1 MDAGIGAGFCRLGH
15 GVEMRLIVVLGAI
28 FSLSQAA
35 VAQTVA
41 CPSIADPAARLAC
54 YDRAASPLPAAARPV
69 AARPAAARASAP
81 AIDSTGYVDP
91 VGEEDAVVNAKMK
104 NICRG
109 C

>member
-1 MDAGIGAGFCRLGH
+1 
-15 GVEMRLIVVLGAI
+15 MRLIVVVVAI

-35 VAQTVA
+35 VAQTGA

-54 YDRAASPLPAAARPV
+54 YDRAASPLPAAARP
-69 AARPAAARASAP
+69 AARAAAA
-81 AIDSTGYVDP
+81 AIDSAKYVDP
-91 VGEEDAVVNAKMK
+91 VGEEDAVLNAKMK

>member
-1 MDAGIGAGFCRLGH
+1 
-15 GVEMRLIVVLGAI
+15 MRLIVVVVAI

-35 VAQTVA
+35 VAQTGA

-54 YDRAASPLPAAARPV
+54 YDRAASPLPAAARP
-69 AARPAAARASAP
+69 AARAAAP
-81 AIDSTGYVDP
+81 AIDSAKYVDP
-91 VGEEDAVVNAKMK
+91 VGEEDAVLNAKMK

>member
-1 MDAGIGAGFCRLGH
+1 
-15 GVEMRLIVVLGAI
+15 MRLIVVLGAI

-54 YDRAASPLPAAARPV
+54 YDRAASPLPAAARP
-69 AARPAAARASAP
+69 AAARAAAP
-81 AIDSTGYVDP
+81 AIDSAKYVDP
-91 VGEEDAVVNAKMK
+91 VGEEDAVLNAKMK

>member
-1 MDAGIGAGFCRLGH
+1 
-15 GVEMRLIVVLGAI
+15 MRLIVVLGAI

-35 VAQTVA
+35 VAQTGA

-54 YDRAASPLPAAARPV
+54 YDRAASSLPAAAR
-69 AARPAAARASAP
+69 ARAAAP
-81 AIDSTGYVDP
+81 AIDSAKYVDP
-91 VGEEDAVVNAKMK
+91 VGEEDAVLNAKMK

>member
-1 MDAGIGAGFCRLGH
+1 MGAGIGAGFCRQGQ
-15 GVEMRLIVVLGAI
+15 GVEMRLIVVLVAI

-35 VAQTVA
+35 VAQTGA

-54 YDRAASPLPAAARPV
+54 YDRAASPLPAAARP
-69 AARPAAARASAP
+69 AARAAAP
-81 AIDSTGYVDP
+81 AIDSAKYVDP
-91 VGEEDAVVNAKMK
+91 VGEEDAVLNAKMK

>member
-1 MDAGIGAGFCRLGH
+1 MGAGIGTGFCRQGQ

-35 VAQTVA
+35 VAQTGA
-41 CPSIADPAARLAC
+41 CPSIADPAARLTC
-54 YDRAASPLPAAARPV
+54 YDRAASPLPAT
-69 AARPAAARASAP
+69 ARPAAARAAAP
-81 AIDSTGYVDP
+81 AIDSAKYVDP
-91 VGEEDAVVNAKMK
+91 VGEEDAVLNAKMK

>member
-1 MDAGIGAGFCRLGH
+1 
-15 GVEMRLIVVLGAI
+15 MRLIVVVVAI

-35 VAQTVA
+35 VAQTGA

-54 YDRAASPLPAAARPV
+54 YDRAASPLPAAARP
-69 AARPAAARASAP
+69 AARAAAP
-81 AIDSTGYVDP
+81 AIDSAKYVDP
-91 VGEEDAVVNAKMK
+91 AGEEDAVLNAKMK